1 MQDSLGI
8 GENPRPIHL
17 VVLIHGLWGNRSHFD
32 YIRTAL
38 EAEFKARQAQKS
50 GARNEELVVYTTH
63 LSEGYKTYD
72 GIDVCGVRVAGEVET
87 QIRELGTVT
96 QFSVCGY
103 SLGGLIARYALGVL
117 YKNQVFKKQDIEL
130 VNFTTFCTPHV
141 GVYAPGN
148 NIAVKLFNAIVPLVL
163 GNTGK
168 QMFLKDK
175 GRFTNGTPLIL
186 LMSLENSVFY
196 KALQEFKNTALYAN
210 VINDKRT
217 AWWTAGISR
226 NDPFFEVDE
235 KNGDHR
241 FSYVANYAPTVI
253 DPSRSIRITRIEDFN
268 EKVEDTTLRRQK
280 KDNVKVDP
288 RKYFFFTYWSAKL
301 GRWFAVLFNLL
312 LIAPIWVIW
321 FILSGTMETI
331 KSTTR
336 AAKFMK
342 GYSHHFID
350 DVFDVNSEEP
360 ELDDIIVTSSES
372 PNEYELQLQQSLNDQ
387 TDTFIESIFS
397 AIERKNT
404 LSAVMDELD
413 PENVTDTEDNDRV
426 VRTTLKELALHS
438 IEEIEAR
445 RSQAT
450 GGTEDLPSLENLH
463 LDLAPAQVR
472 IIESLNRI
480 AWRKFPVYIRNTV
493 STHACA
499 IVRHKDEN
507 FEEGKLVVA
516 HWVKEVFKF

>member
-1 MQDSLGI
+1 MQDSSGI
-8 GENPRPIHL
+8 RNKSRPIHL
-17 VVLIHGLWGNRSHFD
+17 VVLVHGLWGNRSHFD

-38 EAEFKARQAQKS
+38 EAEFNARKAQKS
-50 GARNEELVVYTTH
+50 LTQDEELVIYTTH
-63 LSEGYKTYD
+63 LNEGYKTYD
-72 GIDVCGVRVAGEVET
+72 GIDVCGVRVAGDIET
-87 QIRELGTVT
+87 QIRELGSVT
-96 QFSVCGY
+96 KFSICGY

-117 YKNQVFKKQDIEL
+117 YKKQVFKKEDIEL

-148 NIAVKLFNAIVPLVL
+148 NIAVRLFNTIVPVVL

-168 QMFLKDK
+168 QMFLKDR
-175 GRFTNGTPLIL
+175 GRFTNGTPLIIS
-186 LMSLENSVFY
+186 MSLENSVFY
-196 KALQEFKNTALYAN
+196 KALQEFQNTALYAN

-241 FSYVANYAPTVI
+241 FSYVSGYAPTII

-268 EKVEDTTLRRQK
+268 EKLQVAKQPRQK
-280 KDNVKVDP
+280 DSAKVDP
-288 RKYFFFTYWSAKL
+288 RKYFFLTYWSAKL
-301 GRWFAVLFNLL
+301 VRWLAVLFNLL

-321 FILSGTMETI
+321 FVLSGIMETI

-336 AAKFMK
+336 ATKFIK

-350 DVFDVNSEEP
+350 EVFETSTEEP
-360 ELDDIIVTSSES
+360 ASDDIIVSPSES

-387 TDTFIESIFS
+387 ADTFIESVFS

-404 LSAVMDELD
+404 LSAVIDEFD
-413 PENVTDTEDNDRV
+413 PGNVTDTEDNDRV
-426 VRTTLKELALHS
+426 VKTTLKELAILS
-438 IEEIEAR
+438 IKDIEAR
-445 RSQAT
+445 RSRAVET
-450 GGTEDLPSLENLH
+450 TEELPSLENLH

-480 AWRKFPVYIRNTV
+480 AWRKFPVYIRNTL

-499 IVRHKDEN
+499 IVRHNDEN
-507 FEEGKLVVA
+507 FEEGKLVVS